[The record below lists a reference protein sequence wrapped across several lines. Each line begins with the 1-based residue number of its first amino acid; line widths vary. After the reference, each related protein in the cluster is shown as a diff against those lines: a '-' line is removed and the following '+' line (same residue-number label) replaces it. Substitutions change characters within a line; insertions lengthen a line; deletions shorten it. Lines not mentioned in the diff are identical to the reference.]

1 MRFTALATDYDGTL
15 ATDGFVESQTVEALR
30 RLRQT
35 GRRVILV
42 TGRTM
47 VSLREVFPR
56 LQEFDS
62 IVAENGG
69 TLYDPATGSERLLA
83 EAPSEAF
90 LRLLQR
96 RVRLPLEVGRAIVA
110 TSENEKQIVL
120 NTIQDLGLE
129 LQIIFNKGSLMILP
143 SGVNKATGLAAA
155 VKELGLSIHSVV
167 GIGDAENDHAFL
179 AACEFSVAVANAL
192 PSIKEQVHLV
202 TSLRYGRGVAE
213 LIQELVETDLAE
225 RERRPSR

>member
-96 RVRLPLEVGRAIVA
+96 RVRLPLA
-110 TSENEKQIVL
+110 K
-120 NTIQDLGLE
+120 
-129 LQIIFNKGSLMILP
+129 K
-143 SGVNKATGLAAA
+143 
-155 VKELGLSIHSVV
+155 
-167 GIGDAENDHAFL
+167 
-179 AACEFSVAVANAL
+179 
-192 PSIKEQVHLV
+192 
-202 TSLRYGRGVAE
+202 
-213 LIQELVETDLAE
+213 
-225 RERRPSR
+225 PSR